1 MAYVVLSM
9 LFFSNLLRREID
21 IVVSCC
27 VEVVRVPKAAMAA
40 RPTRLESAV
49 ASTALAAHSS
59 RVQKSVCYYNRQ
71 TAPRAR

>member
-40 RPTRLESAV
+40 RPIRLESAV

>member
-27 VEVVRVPKAAMAA
+27 VEVVRPKAAMAA